1 MYEAWG
7 DLTAEMNE
15 CRKCRLC
22 EKRTTVVPG
31 EGNPNADIMFIGE
44 GPGRDEDL
52 QGRPFVGASGQ
63 LLDRMIHAIGM
74 ERTEV
79 YIANVVKCRPPM
91 NRNPEPDEAA
101 ACMPYL
107 RNQFKLISPKI
118 IVLLGKVA
126 CRYVLGD
133 ESPISRLHG
142 NWIYRKGVWFMPT
155 YHPSALLRAPE
166 KKREAWEDFKMVK
179 AKLLEVSKG
188 GEIQDGNG

>member
-1 MYEAWG
+1 MHENWG
-7 DLTAEMNE
+7 DLTSEINA
-15 CRKCRLC
+15 CQKCRLC
-22 EKRTTVVPG
+22 EQRTNVVPG
-31 EGNPNADIMFIGE
+31 EGNVNAEILFIGE
-44 GPGRDEDL
+44 GPGRDEDM

-118 IVLLGKVA
+118 IGTA
-126 CRYVLGD
+126 
-133 ESPISRLHG
+133 
-142 NWIYRKGVWFMPT
+142 
-155 YHPSALLRAPE
+155 
-166 KKREAWEDFKMVK
+166 
-179 AKLLEVSKG
+179 
-188 GEIQDGNG
+188 

>member
-1 MYEAWG
+1 MHDTWG
-7 DLTAEMNE
+7 ELIGEIGE

-22 EKRTTVVPG
+22 ENRTNVVPG
-31 EGNPNADIMFIGE
+31 EGNPKAEIMFIGE
-44 GPGRDEDL
+44 GPGRDEDM

-63 LLDRMIHAIGM
+63 LLDKMIHAIGM

-91 NRNPEPDEAA
+91 NRNPEIDEAA

-107 RNQFKLISPKI
+107 RNQFKLITPRI

-126 CRYVLGD
+126 CRYVLQD
-133 ESPISRLHG
+133 ETPISRLRG
-142 NWIYRKGVWFMPT
+142 NWILRKGVWFMPT

-166 KKREAWEDFKMVK
+166 KKKEAWEDFKMVK
-179 AKLLEVSKG
+179 AKLMEVSG
-188 GEIQDGNG
+188 RGEIQD

>member
-1 MYEAWG
+1 MHENWG
-7 DLTAEMNE
+7 DLTNE
-15 CRKCRLC
+15 INACQKCRLC
-22 EKRTTVVPG
+22 EQRTNVVPG
-31 EGNPNADIMFIGE
+31 EGNVNAEILFIGE
-44 GPGRDEDL
+44 GPGRDEDM

-133 ESPISRLHG
+133 ESPISRLRG
-142 NWIYRKGVWFMPT
+142 KWIYRKGVWFMPT

-179 AKLLEVSKG
+179 AKLMEVSHR
-188 GEIQDGNG
+188 GEV

>member
-1 MYEAWG
+1 MHASWQA
-7 DLTAEMNE
+7 LMQEMDGCE
-15 CRKCRLC
+15 KCRLC
-22 EKRTTVVPG
+22 EKRTTIVPG
-31 EGNPNADIMFIGE
+31 EGNPNADILFIGE

-126 CRYVLGD
+126 CRYVLSD
-133 ESPISRLHG
+133 ESPISRLRG
-142 NWIYRKGVWFMPT
+142 NWIYKKGVWFMPT

-166 KKREAWEDFKMVK
+166 KKREAWEDFKMIK
-179 AKLLEVSKG
+179 AKLMEVSPR
-188 GEIQDGNG
+188 GEIQN